1 MLEGGALVLADTGIC
16 LIDEFDKM
24 SDQVWYAW
32 VGLDRRRGAAVAA
45 NTDPAIPRLY
55 RLTAQGPRSVLAC

>member
-24 SDQVWYAW
+24 SDQV
-32 VGLDRRRGAAVAA
+32 RRHGRSRPAAQRQRSQH
-45 NTDPAIPRLY
+45 RLY
-55 RLTAQGPRSVLAC
+55 RLTAIPANGSAGEERAS